1 MEKNDDEQEQFVP
14 GPAQLGSGEVFA
26 FHIEE
31 INNSCRGR
39 ILPTFVLGGDFD
51 LQTLVTILLGGG
63 IGPHNHLWSYRVCRV
78 CPCFVSRAIFLTYI
92 AID

>member
-14 GPAQLGSGEVFA
+14 GPAQSGSGEVFA

-39 ILPTFVLGGDFD
+39 ILPTFVLGGD
-51 LQTLVTILLGGG
+51 LISK
-63 IGPHNHLWSYRVCRV
+63 HS
-78 CPCFVSRAIFLTYI
+78 
-92 AID
+92 

>member
-14 GPAQLGSGEVFA
+14 GPAQSGSGEVFA

-39 ILPTFVLGGDFD
+39 ILPTFVLGGGFD

-63 IGPHNHLWSYRVCRV
+63 IGPQKTFMVIGCVESALALSVGQFSLHTS
-78 CPCFVSRAIFLTYI
+78 P
-92 AID
+92 

>member
-14 GPAQLGSGEVFA
+14 GPAQSGSGEVFA

-63 IGPHNHLWSYRVCRV
+63 ISPQKHYGHRVCRV
-78 CPCFVSRAIFLTYI
+78 CPCFVCRAIFLTYF
-92 AID
+92 AFD